1 MTPRIYWRRLRMGLE
16 TLFGIRR
23 QGFFIPYRYADGI
36 APGQPLYAE
45 VATLMQGREAAFREV
60 LAGIAEH
67 AADFAGFK
75 GSPRFEQDWF
85 PTLDAAAAYTLVRR
99 WQPDRIVEVGSGH
112 STRFMARAVSDG
124 ALSTSITAIDPAPRA
139 SLKGL
144 AVDFRPGI
152 AQSADP
158 AIFDAL
164 QANDLLFI
172 DSSHI
177 LMPGSDVDWLFNRVL
192 PRLPSGCHVHIHDIF
207 LPDDY
212 PADWLWRGYNEQQAL
227 PLLLAGGGWRLD
239 FASHYAATRLT
250 KEVDQALGPLPR
262 AAGARPASIWLTRL

>member
-36 APGQPLYAE
+36 APAQPLYAE
-45 VATLMQGREAAFREV
+45 VAALMQGREAAFREV

-67 AADFAGFK
+67 AADFASFK

-85 PTLDAAAAYTLVRR
+85 PTLDATAAYTLVRR
-99 WQPDRIVEVGSGH
+99 WQPQRIVEVGSGH

-124 ALSTSITAIDPAPRA
+124 ALSTRITAIDPAPRA

-192 PRLPSGCHVHIHDIF
+192 PRLPVGCHVHIHDIF

-250 KEVDQALGPLPR
+250 AEVDQALGPLPR
-262 AAGARPASIWLTRL
+262 AAGAYPASIWLTRL

>member
-16 TLFGIRR
+16 TLLGIRR

-36 APGQPLYAE
+36 APEQPLYAE
-45 VATLMQGREAAFREV
+45 MAVLMQGREAAFRDV
-60 LAGIAEH
+60 LDGIARH
-67 AADFAGFK
+67 AADFAAFR

-99 WQPDRIVEVGSGH
+99 WQPQRIVEVGSGH
-112 STRFMARAVSDG
+112 STRFMARAVLDG
-124 ALSTSITAIDPAPRA
+124 VLPTRITAIDPAPRA

-158 AIFDAL
+158 ALFDAL

-227 PLLLAGGGWRLD
+227 PLLLAGGGWQLD

-250 KEVDQALGPLPR
+250 AKVDQALGALPR
-262 AAGARPASIWLTRL
+262 AKGAHPASIWLTRL